1 MSTVT
6 ITDLAREN
14 VRNLTPYQ
22 SARRL
27 GGNGDVWLNAN
38 EYPAAVEF
46 QLTQQTLN
54 RYPECQPKAVIENY
68 AQYAGVK
75 PEQVLVSRGADEGI
89 ELLIRAFC
97 EPGKDAI
104 LYCPPTY
111 GMYSVSAETMRIVPH
126 SADAGK
132 LATGLTGHFRQAGR
146 RKSGL
151 CLQPQQPNR
160 ATDQFR
166 RISHPAGV
174 NAR

>member
-38 EYPAAVEF
+38 EYPTAVEF

-68 AQYAGVK
+68 AQYAVCRRK
-75 PEQVLVSRGADEGI
+75 TGAG
-89 ELLIRAFC
+89 
-97 EPGKDAI
+97 
-104 LYCPPTY
+104 
-111 GMYSVSAETMRIVPH
+111 
-126 SADAGK
+126 AGQPW
-132 LATGLTGHFRQAGR
+132 RGR
-146 RKSGL
+146 RY
-151 CLQPQQPNR
+151 
-160 ATDQFR
+160 
-166 RISHPAGV
+166 
-174 NAR
+174 

>member
-38 EYPAAVEF
+38 EYPTAVEF

-89 ELLIRAFC
+89 ELLIRAFANRVKTPSSTARQRTAC
-97 EPGKDAI
+97 TASAPKRLASSAAQCRRWTTGNWTCRAF
-104 LYCPPTY
+104 PT
-111 GMYSVSAETMRIVPH
+111 SWTA
-126 SADAGK
+126 
-132 LATGLTGHFRQAGR
+132 
-146 RKSGL
+146 
-151 CLQPQQPNR
+151 
-160 ATDQFR
+160 
-166 RISHPAGV
+166 
-174 NAR
+174 

>member
-38 EYPAAVEF
+38 EYPTAVEF

-54 RYPECQPKAVIENY
+54 RYPECQPKVVIENY

-97 EPGKDAI
+97 EPGKDAHP
-104 LYCPPTY
+104 LLPAN
-111 GMYSVSAETMRIVPH
+111 VRHVQ
-126 SADAGK
+126 
-132 LATGLTGHFRQAGR
+132 RQR
-146 RKSGL
+146 
-151 CLQPQQPNR
+151 
-160 ATDQFR
+160 
-166 RISHPAGV
+166 
-174 NAR
+174 

>member
-38 EYPAAVEF
+38 EYPTAVEF

-89 ELLIRAFC
+89 ELLIRASTARQRTACTASAPKRLASSAAQCRRWTTGNWTYRAF
-97 EPGKDAI
+97 
-104 LYCPPTY
+104 PT
-111 GMYSVSAETMRIVPH
+111 SWTA
-126 SADAGK
+126 
-132 LATGLTGHFRQAGR
+132 
-146 RKSGL
+146 
-151 CLQPQQPNR
+151 
-160 ATDQFR
+160 
-166 RISHPAGV
+166 
-174 NAR
+174 

>member
-38 EYPAAVEF
+38 EYPTAVEF

-89 ELLIRAFC
+89 ELLIRAFANQVKMPSSTAC
-97 EPGKDAI
+97 QRTACTASALKPLASSAAQCRRWTTGNWTYRAF
-104 LYCPPTY
+104 PTSW
-111 GMYSVSAETMRIVPH
+111 MA
-126 SADAGK
+126 
-132 LATGLTGHFRQAGR
+132 
-146 RKSGL
+146 
-151 CLQPQQPNR
+151 
-160 ATDQFR
+160 
-166 RISHPAGV
+166 
-174 NAR
+174 

>member
-38 EYPAAVEF
+38 EYPTAVEF

-89 ELLIRAFC
+89 ELLIRAFANRVKTPSSTARQRTAC
-97 EPGKDAI
+97 TASALKPLASSAAQCRRWKTGNWTYRAF
-104 LYCPPTY
+104 PT
-111 GMYSVSAETMRIVPH
+111 SWTV
-126 SADAGK
+126 
-132 LATGLTGHFRQAGR
+132 
-146 RKSGL
+146 
-151 CLQPQQPNR
+151 
-160 ATDQFR
+160 
-166 RISHPAGV
+166 
-174 NAR
+174 

>member
-38 EYPAAVEF
+38 EYPTAVEF

-89 ELLIRAFC
+89 ELLIRAFANPVKTPSSTARQRTAC
-97 EPGKDAI
+97 TASAPKPLA
-104 LYCPPTY
+104 
-111 GMYSVSAETMRIVPH
+111 SSAEQCRRWT
-126 SADAGK
+126 
-132 LATGLTGHFRQAGR
+132 TGNWTY
-146 RKSGL
+146 
-151 CLQPQQPNR
+151 R
-160 ATDQFR
+160 AFPT
-166 RISHPAGV
+166 SWTA
-174 NAR
+174 